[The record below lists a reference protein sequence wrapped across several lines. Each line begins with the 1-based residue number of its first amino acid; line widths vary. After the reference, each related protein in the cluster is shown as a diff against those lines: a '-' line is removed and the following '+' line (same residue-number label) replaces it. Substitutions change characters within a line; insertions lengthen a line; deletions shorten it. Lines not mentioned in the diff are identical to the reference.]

1 MEVNNSNSSNLNTSK
16 LYLEDSYLFE
26 LKGSKLIAV
35 EDYPKESNFYAM
47 IFDKT
52 IFHPQGGGQPSD
64 EGYLENQS
72 KKIIVNLST
81 ISYDRERDLVLH
93 KISKEE
99 FSKSDIQLYDE
110 FDMKINEEKRRLF
123 ARLHSAGHLLD
134 ISVNKIGLN
143 LVPGKGYHFQD
154 GPYVEYSGSLDKAKI
169 PSLVAEIEKNSNEII
184 SQSTLENSS
193 ISKFYDYEDG
203 KKEFG
208 TIPSYLPENKPF
220 RWVKL
225 LKEDLGCPCGGTHVK
240 HVKDIQSIKIN
251 KITNKGK
258 VVRVSYNVI

>member
-1 MEVNNSNSSNLNTSK
+1 MEENKSNLNTCK
-16 LYLEDSYLFE
+16 LYLDDSYLFE
-26 LKGSKLIAV
+26 CQGSKLIAI

-64 EGYLENQS
+64 EGNIENKS
-72 KKIIVNLST
+72 KSILVNLNT
-81 ISYDRERDLVLH
+81 IGYDRERDLVLH

-99 FSKSDIQLYDE
+99 FSKLAIQLNDE
-110 FDMKINEEKRRLF
+110 FDMKINEDKRRLY

-154 GPYVEYSGSLDKAKI
+154 GPYVEYSGTVDKSKI
-169 PSLVAEIEKNSNEII
+169 PSLVEEIEKISNEII
-184 SQSTLENSS
+184 SQSTFENQT
-193 ISKFYDYEDG
+193 ISKFYDFEDG

-240 HVKDIQSIKIN
+240 HVKDIQSMKIN

-258 VVRVSYNVI
+258 LVRISYNVK